1 MGAAGNPPS
10 ASRRTFSINL
20 QERTLPGDEEVEGIV
35 SQRVT
40 ALLEAKLR
48 MRDCLQVEHMH
59 RFLPLVK
66 TLLQNEDEM
75 ALIAMLVDDFYQA
88 TLNTPPPQPPE
99 LTDTEESEQ
108 TDTPSSTPGEQ
119 KKRRR
124 RKPSRSSFRKPPEGG
139 ESSESAENG

>member
-1 MGAAGNPPS
+1 
-10 ASRRTFSINL
+10 
-20 QERTLPGDEEVEGIV
+20 VETIV

-48 MRDCLQVEHMH
+48 MRDRLQVEHMQ

-66 TLLQNEDEM
+66 SLLQNEEEM
-75 ALIAMLVDDFYQA
+75 ALIAMLVDDFYQT

-99 LTDTEESEQ
+99 LQPSTESEKRPQ
-108 TDTPSSTPGEQ
+108 PGPASGAK

-124 RKPSRSSFRKPPEGG
+124 RPSPRSASPSPSDSREADGASDKD
-139 ESSESAENG
+139 